1 MKIELNP
8 MSALPSDRLRHND
21 RCGSTDEDG
30 AALPTAQGSG
40 SFKVP
45 PSWWGAGIWGPLWS
59 QKWVL

>member
-21 RCGSTDEDG
+21 RCG
-30 AALPTAQGSG
+30 ALTKTGQLCQQPEGSG

-45 PSWWGAGIWGPLWS
+45 PSWWGSGIWGPLWS